1 MFGKPKSSARDRCVK
16 AKETKMKMTYKSV
29 YAVVQCNFSTICPAI
44 KLLTQLRN
52 GGKERT
58 SLSRN

>member
-1 MFGKPKSSARDRCVK
+1 
-16 AKETKMKMTYKSV
+16 MKMTYKSV